1 MSSGL
6 GRRIVLTIGALLVV
20 RLGTFIPVPGINP
33 AVWELLFRQNSSGI
47 LGAFDALAG
56 GAIGRLSILAL
67 SILPFVTASL
77 LLQLASIVSPA
88 LRALPKRGES
98 GRRKLDAYTLF
109 VAICLA
115 AFQAMGIAL
124 TLEGVGNVVA
134 EPGMI
139 FRLTTVLTLT
149 GGVIVLVWLARLITA
164 RGIGNGVALILA
176 VGIVA
181 ELPASIAGM
190 LELGRRGTLSTNF
203 LLALCLLAI
212 ALTALVV
219 HTELARRKLQVS
231 FARRQVG
238 TRTIEGRAQL
248 QLKLN
253 SAGIVPTILASWLLL
268 LPILAAN
275 MGLGLPD
282 WIMRHLTHGRPVFL
296 ILYGLAIVLCV
307 FFYTAFLLSPD
318 EIADDL
324 KRHGGV
330 IAGVAPG
337 EATAD
342 HIDHVVSRINMVGA
356 LYLAFLFLVPEILI
370 GYWSVPFYL
379 GGTSLLI
386 LVCAILDVKAQLD
399 GPRRGG
405 WRPVR

>member
-6 GRRIVLTIGALLVV
+6 GRRIVLTIGALLVF
-20 RLGTFIPVPGINP
+20 RLGTFISIPGIDP
-33 AVWELLFRQNSSGI
+33 LIWQELFRQQSGGI

-56 GAIGRLSILAL
+56 GAIGRLSIFAL

-77 LLQLASIVSPA
+77 LLQLASIVSPR
-88 LRALPKRGES
+88 LWALPKRGEI
-98 GRRKLDAYTLF
+98 GRRKLDAYTLV

-115 AFQAMGIAL
+115 AFQATGIAL
-124 TLEGVGNVVA
+124 ALEGVGNIVA

-149 GGVIVLVWLARLITA
+149 GGVVVLVLLARLITA

-176 VGIVA
+176 LGIVA
-181 ELPASIAGM
+181 ELPGSVAGM
-190 LELGRRGTLSTNF
+190 LELGRRGALSTNF

-212 ALTALVV
+212 ALTTLVV
-219 HTELARRKLQVS
+219 HMELARRKLQVS
-231 FARRQVG
+231 FVRRQIG

-253 SAGIVPTILASWLLL
+253 SAGVVPTILASWLLL

-275 MGLGLPD
+275 AGLGLPD
-282 WIMRHLTHGRPVFL
+282 WIMPHLTHGRPVFL

-307 FFYTAFLLSPD
+307 FFYTAFLLNPD
-318 EIADDL
+318 EIAEDL
-324 KRHGGV
+324 KKHDGV
-330 IAGVAPG
+330 IPGVEPG
-337 EATAD
+337 DATAD
-342 HIDHVVSRINMVGA
+342 HIDHVVSRINVIGA
-356 LYLAFLFLVPEILI
+356 LYLAFVCLLPEILI

-399 GPRRGG
+399 GPRREVG
-405 WRPVR
+405 RPVR